1 MINGVLE
8 MSDLVLFS
16 GGSSGTIVTYTH
28 IQSTVAG
35 TWTITHNL
43 ATTNLLVT
51 VYDALNNIITANVS
65 IVDSAH
71 ITVTVNP
78 ACAGKCVIMG
88 V

>member
-16 GGSSGTIVTYTH
+16 GGSSSTIVTYTH
-28 IQSTVAG
+28 IQSSVAG
-35 TWTITHNL
+35 TWNIAHNL

-51 VYDALNNIITANVS
+51 VYDSTNAIITANVTV
-65 IVDSAH
+65 IDSAN